1 MIKRIVTNGCSWMWG
16 MGVNSLESKHPDGG
30 RLTDRVSA
38 RLAKKYDAR
47 DINLSI
53 PGSSND
59 RILRTTTEWF
69 MQNQDEDH
77 SETFVLIGLS
87 QMMRGEVWFNPEIK
101 LGSGSWLRT
110 ISQDYYDKKWK
121 CFNQYVDLRDVYF
134 TSNRSD
140 YERTLRNIINMV
152 AICEYYGAKYLIT
165 DALANIRHWALN
177 GYIDDRTPD
186 GTAIN
191 PESFNL
197 PKYKQHDYEYGHYG
211 NHSEEQA
218 RDSRNGLI
226 YHDEKE
232 TGIDV
237 HHDYKRSLEKLIEPN
252 PNIYVETTFDQI
264 CGGANYTQ
272 RAKKP
277 YFKVPNGWKT
287 YKEDMDLSLY
297 AYGRDNAHGNHIR
310 EKGHPGNEG
319 HRVWYEHLVNYI
331 EKNDIL

>member
-1 MIKRIVTNGCSWMWG
+1 MIKKIVTNGCSWMWG
-16 MGVNSLESKHPDGG
+16 MGVNSIESKDPDGG

-59 RILRTTTEWF
+59 RMLRTTTEWF

-87 QMMRGEVWFNPEIK
+87 QMMRGEIWFNPDIEV
-101 LGSGSWLRT
+101 GAGGWVRT

-197 PKYKQHDYEYGHYG
+197 PKYKQHDYEFGSYG
-211 NHSEEQA
+211 NHSEDEG
-218 RDSRNGLI
+218 GLI
-226 YHDEKE
+226 YHGKKE
-232 TGIDV
+232 TGVDV

-252 PNIYVETTFDQI
+252 PNVYVDTTFDQI
-264 CGGANYTQ
+264 CGGANYAQ

-277 YFKVPNGWKT
+277 HFKVPNGWKT

-297 AYGRDNAHGNHIR
+297 AYGRDDAYGNHIR

-319 HRVWYEHLVNYI
+319 HRVWYEHLVKYI
-331 EKNDIL
+331 KKNNII

>member
-16 MGVNSLESKHPDGG
+16 MGLNSIESKHPDGG
-30 RLTDRVSA
+30 RHTDRVSA
-38 RLAKKYDAR
+38 LFADKYNAK

-53 PGSSND
+53 PGGSND

-77 SETFVLIGLS
+77 SETFVLIGLT
-87 QMMRGEVWFNPEIK
+87 QIIRNEVWFNPEMES
-101 LGSGSWLRT
+101 GSGNWFRT
-110 ISQDYYDKKWK
+110 ISQDYYDKKWPV
-121 CFNQYVDLRDVYF
+121 FNQYVDLRDVYF

-140 YERTLRNIINMV
+140 YARTLRNIINMV

-165 DALANIRHWALN
+165 DALASIRHWALN
-177 GYIDDRTPD
+177 GYID
-186 GTAIN
+186 N
-191 PESFNL
+191 SESFKL
-197 PKYKQHDYEYGHYG
+197 PKYKQHNYESDEYGDY
-211 NHSEEQA
+211 SEEQ
-218 RDSRNGLI
+218 NGLI
-226 YHDEKE
+226 YHSKSG
-232 TGIDV
+232 TGIDI

-264 CGGANYTQ
+264 CGGGNYTQ
-272 RAKKP
+272 RAEKP
-277 YFKVPNGWKT
+277 YFIVPSGWKT

-297 AYGRDNAHGNHIR
+297 ALGEDEKGNSIR

-319 HRVWYEHLVNYI
+319 NRVWYEHLVNYI

>member
-1 MIKRIVTNGCSWMWG
+1 MWG

-101 LGSGSWLRT
+101 PGSGNWFRT
-110 ISQDYYDKKWK
+110 ISQDYDDKKWK
-121 CFNQYVDLRDVYF
+121 CWNQYLDLRDVYF
-134 TSNRSD
+134 TSDRSD

-177 GYIDDRTPD
+177 GYID
-186 GTAIN
+186 N
-191 PESFNL
+191 SESFKL
-197 PKYKQHDYEYGHYG
+197 PKYKQHEYEYKDYG
-211 NHSEEQA
+211 NYSEEQN
-218 RDSRNGLI
+218 DLI
-226 YHDEKE
+226 YRAKNK

-264 CGGANYTQ
+264 CGGANYVQ

-297 AYGRDNAHGNHIR
+297 ALGEDEKGNSIR
-310 EKGHPGNEG
+310 ETGHPGNKG
-319 HRVWYEHLVNYI
+319 NRVWYEHLVNYI